1 MTLQAGAGTGSSSE
15 ARHKVSAVVC
25 ACWGQDDLVLERRW
39 GLNGMHYSR
48 TLEAWLARQ
57 DAQRADVL
65 PLMEVSTW

>member
-1 MTLQAGAGTGSSSE
+1 M
-15 ARHKVSAVVC
+15 C

-65 PLMEVSTW
+65 PLMEVSIW